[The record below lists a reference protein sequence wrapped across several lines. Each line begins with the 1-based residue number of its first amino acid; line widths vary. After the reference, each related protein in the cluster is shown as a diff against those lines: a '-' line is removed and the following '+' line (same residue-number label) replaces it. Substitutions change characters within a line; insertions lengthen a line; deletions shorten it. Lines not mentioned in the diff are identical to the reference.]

1 MKPKRLYAMLA
12 ATLVCVGVTF
22 AQQEM
27 SKEQWQQEVN
37 RSTQLRNELQTKV
50 QHLTNEVNA
59 LQAQSSK
66 LDGDVNKCMGDLYT
80 LVGADV
86 QKTEAYRAE
95 IEAAERKADD
105 LIRLSDADL
114 SARSGEVNELAAEVK
129 SLPENKLSLIPEF
142 SGRLDALDH
151 KAASLQKSSSPPVA
165 TANSYTVGNGDCL
178 WNISKKKDIYSNAW
192 LWPKIWKGND
202 LVKNPDVIRPGQK
215 LTIPPGG
222 EMSSEEK
229 AAAKKYYAKKLKG
242 AL

>member
-37 RSTQLRNELQTKV
+37 RYTQLRNELQTKV
-50 QHLTNEVNA
+50 QQLTKEVNA

-66 LDGDVNKCMGDLYT
+66 LDGDVNKSMDDLYT

-86 QKTEAYRAE
+86 QKAEAYRAE

-142 SGRLDALDH
+142 SDRLDALDH
-151 KAASLQKSSSPPVA
+151 KAASLQKSISPPVA
-165 TANSYTVGNGDCL
+165 PANSYTVGEGD
-178 WNISKKKDIYSNAW
+178 
-192 LWPKIWKGND
+192 
-202 LVKNPDVIRPGQK
+202 
-215 LTIPPGG
+215 
-222 EMSSEEK
+222 
-229 AAAKKYYAKKLKG
+229 
-242 AL
+242 